1 MGNPNVTNVTPLPNN
16 VSVAELKG
24 GARLKIKH
32 IFNKGEYDR
41 REVDEQQ
48 IDWIVYKNA

>member
-32 IFNKGEYDR
+32 IFDKDEYDQGELE
-41 REVDEQQ
+41 REQ